1 MKREFGNIFW
11 NSTTLYS
18 YVYQEDQQN
27 LTMSTYC
34 LPEILIRLVN
44 VH

>member
-1 MKREFGNIFW
+1 MKREFGDIFW

-27 LTMSTYC
+27 LTMSTYYS
-34 LPEILIRLVN
+34 PEILIRVVN

>member
-1 MKREFGNIFW
+1 MKREFGDIFW

-34 LPEILIRLVN
+34 SPEILIRLVN